1 MSTNIRHAL
10 LRSDGILRWRMA
22 HVQFPEWTSIISLSV
37 LPVVIISACGLLSL
51 AFYGRLAAV
60 VSRLRGFQREIL
72 VEQEKF
78 ERTGSVEGAR
88 LLEVL
93 RRQTEQVKR
102 RARLIR
108 SALMFFLS
116 AVGLLIFCS
125 LALAFTWYVRTAAL
139 FAAVFFVLGLCSML
153 GGIIAAL
160 AELRGALAPV
170 ELETLFVS
178 RTVDPSIAEALQE
191 AQALEGHEAESNDR

>member
-1 MSTNIRHAL
+1 VYFPV
-10 LRSDGILRWRMA
+10 D
-22 HVQFPEWTSIISLSV
+22 FPEWTSIISLSV
-37 LPVVIISACGLLSL
+37 LPAVIISACGLLSL

-72 VEQEKF
+72 VEQEKL

-93 RRQTEQVKR
+93 RTQTEQVKR

-116 AVGLLIFCS
+116 AVGLLIICS
-125 LALAFTWYVRTAAL
+125 LTLAFTSYVRETAL
-139 FAAVFFVLGLCSML
+139 FAAMFFVLGLLSMP
-153 GGIIAAL
+153 GRDYRCADRTAWSARARGIGSAFCLAFAGPLDRRSFTGSAL
-160 AELRGALAPV
+160 PR
-170 ELETLFVS
+170 S
-178 RTVDPSIAEALQE
+178 RP
-191 AQALEGHEAESNDR
+191 ESRHR

>member
-1 MSTNIRHAL
+1 
-10 LRSDGILRWRMA
+10 
-22 HVQFPEWTSIISLSV
+22 VQFPEWTSIISLSV

-78 ERTGSVEGAR
+78 ERTGSVGEAR
-88 LLEVL
+88 LLDML

-116 AVGLLIFCS
+116 AVGLLILCS
-125 LALAFTWYVRTAAL
+125 LALAFTWYARAATL
-139 FAAVFFVLGLCSML
+139 FAAVFFVLGLCSMQ

-160 AELRGALAPV
+160 TELRGALEPV
-170 ELETLFVS
+170 ELETRFVS
-178 RTVDPSIAEALQE
+178 RTVDPSIAEVLQE
-191 AQALEGHEAESNDR
+191 ASPLGADEAESNDR

>member
-1 MSTNIRHAL
+1 MH
-10 LRSDGILRWRMA
+10 
-22 HVQFPEWTSIISLSV
+22 FPEWTSIISLSV

-78 ERTGSVEGAR
+78 ERTGSVEHAG

-93 RRQTEQVKR
+93 RTQTEQVKR

-108 SALMFFLS
+108 LALMFFLS
-116 AVGLLIFCS
+116 AVGLLIICS
-125 LALAFTWYVRTAAL
+125 LTLAFTWYAREAAL
-139 FAAVFFVLGLCSML
+139 GAAAFFVLGLISMFC
-153 GGIIAAL
+153 GIIAAL
-160 AELRGALAPV
+160 MELRGALEPV
-170 ELETLFVS
+170 ELEARFVS

-191 AQALEGHEAESNDR
+191 AQALDAADAERRHR

>member
-1 MSTNIRHAL
+1 MH
-10 LRSDGILRWRMA
+10 
-22 HVQFPEWTSIISLSV
+22 FPEWTSIISLSV

-72 VEQEKF
+72 VEQEKL
-78 ERTGSVEGAR
+78 ERTGSVDEAR

-93 RRQTEQVKR
+93 RTQTEQVKR

-108 SALMFFLS
+108 TALMFFLS
-116 AVGLLIFCS
+116 AVALLIICS
-125 LALAFTWYVRTAAL
+125 LTLAFTWYVRKAAL
-139 FAAVFFVLGLCSML
+139 LAAMFFVLGLCSML

-160 AELRGALAPV
+160 MELRGALEPV
-170 ELETLFVS
+170 ELEARFVS
-178 RTVDPSIAEALQE
+178 RAVDPSIAEALQE
-191 AQALEGHEAESNDR
+191 AQALNADEAEGRGR

>member
-1 MSTNIRHAL
+1 
-10 LRSDGILRWRMA
+10 
-22 HVQFPEWTSIISLSV
+22 
-37 LPVVIISACGLLSL
+37 
-51 AFYGRLAAV
+51 V

-72 VEQEKF
+72 MEQEKF
-78 ERTGSVEGAR
+78 ARTGSVDGAR

-93 RRQTEQVKR
+93 RRQTEQVKH

-116 AVGLLIFCS
+116 AVGLLIVCS
-125 LALAFTWYVRTAAL
+125 LALAFTWYVRSAAL
-139 FAAVFFVLGLCSML
+139 FAAVFFVLGLFSML

-160 AELRGALAPV
+160 MELRGALAPV

-178 RTVDPSIAEALQE
+178 RAVDSSIAEALQE
-191 AQALEGHEAESNDR
+191 AQALEADEAEQPDR